1 MQIIMGKENIK
12 EFEQR
17 YLILELDTIK
27 IMPEGHLIPAYCLVE
42 NVPILDMSR
51 IESMKNL
58 HKNLLQNYRKRDWNY
73 CEQALEHLIGCW
85 NGELDSFYNDLLQRI
100 DKYKE
105 HDPGEDW
112 DGTIEKHP
120 VG

>member
-1 MQIIMGKENIK
+1 MNIIMGSENAK
-12 EFEQR
+12 GFAEK

-27 IMPEGHLIPAYCLVE
+27 VMPDGHLIPAYCLVE

-51 IESMKNL
+51 IESLKSLHDNL
-58 HKNLLQNYRKRDWNY
+58 IKEYRKKNWNY
-73 CEQALEHLIGCW
+73 CTQALEHLVGCW
-85 NGELDSFYNDLLQRI
+85 NSELDSFYADLSKRI

-105 HDPGEDW
+105 QDPGEDW

-120 VG
+120 VS